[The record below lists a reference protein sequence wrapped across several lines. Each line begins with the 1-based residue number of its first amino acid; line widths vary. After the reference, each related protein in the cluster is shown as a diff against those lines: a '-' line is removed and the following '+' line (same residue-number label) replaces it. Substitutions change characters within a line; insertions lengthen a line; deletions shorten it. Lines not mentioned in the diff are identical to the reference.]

1 MPKLAANAFIGY
13 SFQNKIGCY
22 FVFMMDY
29 HREMQKVEIERI
41 SEPDD
46 KFDDITIYDN
56 DNIYKIQVK
65 NYKNLTLDKIKI
77 GNNIIKILDK
87 CIQLLENKKM
97 VVIYH
102 SSEVI
107 ESNYNFYGLPAIKQG
122 NVIII
127 PIDDTKI
134 VTILDNLKYPD
145 ERILEITRFYDKQ
158 IHKRNLKIELKDLP
172 PIQLFSTDLLD
183 KTIYFDKS
191 YLNEFNAYINFVVGE
206 PGKGKSHVCSMIEKT
221 LKEKNRES
229 VLYRFWINNTDP
241 DYDARLHYENFLE
254 DIGRQLTHTY
264 QICSE
269 EEIIDLLAKKQCVL
283 LIDGLD
289 HLERYGKSED
299 FKSFMKLIEQLEQ
312 HHIQAII
319 FSRPLALKIKYKQYQ
334 MQNWLIDDV
343 YKFLNEIYN
352 ITDWSICYQIYE
364 ISQGYPLITKY
375 IAEDYKKN
383 NKVSD
388 IDKLNSLDEYYSSV
402 VDSKLSISLNVFLC
416 NNSFYTYEE
425 LSNILQNEYKYIKE
439 FIDKYP
445 YFFTYLLNR
454 VSLFHDS
461 FNTYLRERCNDKTEL
476 INMQNK
482 VSTYVKGSVLQ
493 GNINFI
499 SRLNHFKLGTEFIKE
514 LIKKYSSFT
523 ALKDLLN
530 NTLDIESI
538 KEFYNYL
545 RIQLE
550 YTEKVLDIY
559 EYYTFVLIYN
569 TLDRVDL
576 EGYENLVYNLLLY
589 QQKSLSKENNL
600 EDTVYSQGV
609 MWNILYEIKSN
620 IILMQ
625 ETNYN
630 IYIESL
636 LIDIETHQEKIE
648 DILSR
653 LMYNNIYSY
662 DILDN
667 YLISLNFLH
676 KSNNIYYREFQKYID
691 NDNTYFHALIDKN
704 KIDKLFSGKLR
715 IIKNN
720 IDMIA
725 PNHII
730 DWNEPFLH
738 KLQAWSHLRSYK
750 VLHLANNLIRLA
762 YLLNKDIDIYALN
775 YAWIMYFF
783 RKDYTVINIYRALD
797 LFEQK
802 KQVHCHTS
810 FEILKSFMERSEKG
824 IRHIFTSYLIN
835 KDTKFWEDNINQ
847 IRKYMDYIRIDELK
861 PEQLKYFN
869 VDEVLHQVRRSV
881 GSAIR
886 YDDIVNIMY
895 SIHKESLIILLT
907 IHKFE
912 VIEVDKSD
920 KEFIKELDKHNI
932 LYTLHEDNK
941 NYIDEDNQTYKYLK
955 ESNLKYY
962 IDNGYLAEQVADM
975 VDGNL
980 CCLPYPEIFGYFKDI
995 NWNDE
1000 YMHILHRSL
1009 YSKTEY
1015 IDINGLWFGLLSNIL
1030 EFLNIIDVNV
1040 KWDKLYNIFN
1050 EFVYLS
1056 LLLHLDKNSYKSI

>member
-29 HREMQKVEIERI
+29 HREIQKVEIERI

-46 KFDDITIYDN
+46 KFDDITIYDH

-77 GNNIIKILDK
+77 NKNTVKILDEY
-87 CIQLLENKKM
+87 IQLLENEKM
-97 VVIYH
+97 VVIYY

-107 ESNYNFYGLPAIKQG
+107 DSAYKFYDLPAIKHG
-122 NVIII
+122 NIII
-127 PIDDTKI
+127 VPIDDTKI
-134 VTILDNLKYPD
+134 ITILDNLKYSD
-145 ERILEITRFYDKQ
+145 KHILEIIRFYDKQ

-172 PIQLFSTDLLD
+172 PIQLFSTNLLD

-191 YLNEFNAYINFVVGE
+191 YLNEFNAYINFVIGE
-206 PGKGKSHVCSMIEKT
+206 PGKGKSHICSMIEKK
-221 LKEKNRES
+221 LKEKNREP

-241 DYDARLHYENFLE
+241 DYDARLHYDNFLI
-254 DIGRQLTHTY
+254 DIGKQLSDTY
-264 QICSE
+264 KIYSE
-269 EEIIDLLAKKQCVL
+269 EEIIDLLAKKQYVL

-289 HLERYGKSED
+289 HLERYGRSED
-299 FKSFMKLIEQLEQ
+299 FDRFLNFIEKLEQ

-319 FSRPLALKIKYKQYQ
+319 FSRPLALEIKYKKYQ

-343 YKFLNEIYN
+343 YKFLNETYS

-375 IAEDYKKN
+375 LAEDYKKN
-383 NKVSD
+383 NKVPD
-388 IDKLNSLDEYYSSV
+388 IDKLSSLDEYYSSV
-402 VDSKLSISLNVFLC
+402 VDSRLLISLNVFLC
-416 NNSFYTYEE
+416 NNSFYTYKE
-425 LSNILQNEYKYIKE
+425 LSNILQNEYKYVKD
-439 FIDKYP
+439 FINNFP
-445 YFFTYLLNR
+445 YYFTYSLNR

-461 FNTYLRERCNDKTEL
+461 FNTYLRERCNNKTEL
-476 INMQNK
+476 NNMQHN
-482 VSTYVKGSVLQ
+482 VYSYVKDSILQ
-493 GNINFI
+493 GQINFI
-499 SRLNHFKLGTEFIKE
+499 SRLNHFKLEAEFIKE
-514 LIKKYSSFT
+514 LIKKYSSF
-523 ALKDLLN
+523 AVLKDLFKN
-530 NTLDIESI
+530 IDIESI

-550 YTEKVLDIY
+550 DMENVLDVY

-569 TLDRVDL
+569 ILDRVDL

-589 QQKSLSKENNL
+589 QQKSISKENNL

-609 MWNILYEIKSN
+609 MWNILCEIKSN
-620 IILMQ
+620 IIPLQ
-625 ETNYN
+625 DTNNAVYR
-630 IYIESL
+630 ESL
-636 LIDIETHQEKIE
+636 LIDIVANKYKIE
-648 DILSR
+648 YILSQ
-653 LMYNNIYSY
+653 YIPDYIYSC
-662 DILDN
+662 DIFDD
-667 YLISLNFLH
+667 YIITLNFLH
-676 KSNNIYYREFQKYID
+676 KANNPYLVSLWEKYSTDKNFTYKINNIKTDI
-691 NDNTYFHALIDKN
+691 NTL
-704 KIDKLFSGKLR
+704 
-715 IIKNN
+715 
-720 IDMIA
+720 A

-738 KLQAWSHLRSYK
+738 KLQSWSHLQSYH
-750 VLHLANNLIRLA
+750 VLHLTNNLIRLA
-762 YLLNKDIDIYALN
+762 YLFNKDIDIYALN
-775 YAWIMYFF
+775 YAWVMYFF
-783 RKDYTVINIYRALD
+783 RKDYTVVNIYSALD

-802 KQVHCHTS
+802 KQIHCYTS

-824 IRHIFTSYLIN
+824 ICHIFTSYLIN

-847 IRKYMDYIRIDELK
+847 IKKYMDYIIIYNLK
-861 PEQLKYFN
+861 PEQLKYFH
-869 VDEVLHQVRRSV
+869 VDEVLHHVRRSI
-881 GSAIR
+881 GSFIR

-907 IHKFE
+907 IYKFE
-912 VIEVDKSD
+912 VKEVEKNDQ
-920 KEFIKELDKHNI
+920 EFIKELEEYNI

-941 NYIDEDNQTYKYLK
+941 NYTDEDNQTYKYLK

-962 IDNGYLAEQVADM
+962 ADNGYSMEQVADM
-975 VDGNL
+975 VNGDL
-980 CCLPYPEIFGYFKDI
+980 CCLPYPEIFGYYKDI

-1015 IDINGLWFGLLSNIL
+1015 IDIKGLWFGLLSTIL
-1030 EFLNIIDVNV
+1030 EFLNIIDVDVN
-1040 KWDKLYNIFN
+1040 WHKLYDIFK

-1056 LLLHLDKNSYKSI
+1056 LLMPLDNKHKSI

>member
-1 MPKLAANAFIGY
+1 M
-13 SFQNKIGCY
+13 
-22 FVFMMDY
+22 
-29 HREMQKVEIERI
+29 
-41 SEPDD
+41 
-46 KFDDITIYDN
+46 
-56 DNIYKIQVK
+56 
-65 NYKNLTLDKIKI
+65 
-77 GNNIIKILDK
+77 
-87 CIQLLENKKM
+87 
-97 VVIYH
+97 
-102 SSEVI
+102 
-107 ESNYNFYGLPAIKQG
+107 
-122 NVIII
+122 
-127 PIDDTKI
+127 
-134 VTILDNLKYPD
+134 
-145 ERILEITRFYDKQ
+145 
-158 IHKRNLKIELKDLP
+158 
-172 PIQLFSTDLLD
+172 
-183 KTIYFDKS
+183 
-191 YLNEFNAYINFVVGE
+191 
-206 PGKGKSHVCSMIEKT
+206 
-221 LKEKNRES
+221 
-229 VLYRFWINNTDP
+229 
-241 DYDARLHYENFLE
+241 
-254 DIGRQLTHTY
+254 
-264 QICSE
+264 
-269 EEIIDLLAKKQCVL
+269 
-283 LIDGLD
+283 
-289 HLERYGKSED
+289 
-299 FKSFMKLIEQLEQ
+299 
-312 HHIQAII
+312 
-319 FSRPLALKIKYKQYQ
+319 
-334 MQNWLIDDV
+334 
-343 YKFLNEIYN
+343 
-352 ITDWSICYQIYE
+352 
-364 ISQGYPLITKY
+364 
-375 IAEDYKKN
+375 
-383 NKVSD
+383 
-388 IDKLNSLDEYYSSV
+388 
-402 VDSKLSISLNVFLC
+402 
-416 NNSFYTYEE
+416 
-425 LSNILQNEYKYIKE
+425 
-439 FIDKYP
+439 
-445 YFFTYLLNR
+445 
-454 VSLFHDS
+454 
-461 FNTYLRERCNDKTEL
+461 
-476 INMQNK
+476 
-482 VSTYVKGSVLQ
+482 KGSVLQ

-545 RIQLE
+545 RIQIE

-589 QQKSLSKENNL
+589 QQKSISKENNL

-609 MWNILYEIKSN
+609 MWNILCEIKSN
-620 IILMQ
+620 IIPLQ
-625 ETNYN
+625 DTNNAVYR
-630 IYIESL
+630 ESL
-636 LIDIETHQEKIE
+636 LIDIDANKDKIE
-648 DILSR
+648 YIISQYIPDYVYSCDIFDD
-653 LMYNNIYSY
+653 YI
-662 DILDN
+662 IT
-667 YLISLNFLH
+667 LNFLH
-676 KSNNIYYREFQKYID
+676 KTNNPYLVSLWEKYSTDKNFSYKINNI
-691 NDNTYFHALIDKN
+691 
-704 KIDKLFSGKLR
+704 KIDINTL
-715 IIKNN
+715 
-720 IDMIA
+720 A

-738 KLQAWSHLRSYK
+738 KLQSWSHLQSYH

-762 YLLNKDIDIYALN
+762 YILNKDIDIYTLN

-802 KQVHCHTS
+802 KGVHCHTS

-869 VDEVLHQVRRSV
+869 VDEVFHQVRRSI

-907 IHKFE
+907 IYKFE

-962 IDNGYLAEQVADM
+962 IDNGYSAEQVADM

-1000 YMHILHRSL
+1000 YMHILHRSF

-1030 EFLNIIDVNV
+1030 EFLNIIDVDV

-1056 LLLHLDKNSYKSI
+1056 LLLPLDKNSYKSI